1 MLFIFQK
8 EEKNSQL
15 KLACRLS
22 RQAAVKISK
31 VVHFCLFHLFH
42 NNYFSGVNE
51 FCDVKTALTPH
62 GVWRGNERSGLNC
75 LVDDHLEHSPSIDFV
90 LCSHEYV

>member
-1 MLFIFQK
+1 MVSVNCQVNFQVNKTRNMLFIFQK

-31 VVHFCLFHLFH
+31 VVQFCLFHLFQVDSFRDRFASQIFFH
-42 NNYFSGVNE
+42 FRLLKLGS
-51 FCDVKTALTPH
+51 
-62 GVWRGNERSGLNC
+62 LN
-75 LVDDHLEHSPSIDFV
+75 V
-90 LCSHEYV
+90 L